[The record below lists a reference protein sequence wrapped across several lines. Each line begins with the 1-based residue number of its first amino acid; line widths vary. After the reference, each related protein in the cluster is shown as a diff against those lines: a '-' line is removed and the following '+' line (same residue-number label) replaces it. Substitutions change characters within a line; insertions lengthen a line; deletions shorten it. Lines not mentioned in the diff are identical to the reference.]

1 MAKSLGTVAVATRR
15 IAVNYYKRFDLMMK
29 SGSLHRVISKSI

>member
-15 IAVNYYKRFDLMMK
+15 IAVNYYKKFDGIMK
-29 SGSLHRVISKSI
+29 SGSLDRVISRTM